1 MLDQARVDAQT
12 RACVFACWA
21 TSLLWIIL
29 PLISQSPLPS
39 LPLPSLPSLLPLLSS
54 SLVACSIL
62 TLATFTF
69 GLLTANVSQVDKV
82 WSLAPPLYSLLIHL
96 ASPSPRSLLLLILSS
111 GWGARL
117 TYNFWRRGGYAWPP
131 WRGEED
137 YRWEFVRQWPVLNTK
152 IGWHLF
158 HLGFICI
165 YQNLLLLS
173 LALPSLYA
181 SAESDLNHL
190 DLLAAATFL
199 LLLLIES
206 VADQQQWE
214 FQTEKHALLRKGVT
228 LPPDFS
234 AGFPTLGLFSISRHP
249 NYLAEQLLWVVY
261 YLFSVAGRGHWLN
274 PSITGSV
281 LLILLFQGS
290 TLLSEGISSGR
301 HPAYL
306 GYKKTVPRF
315 LGNFWR
321 LAPSYPAVRLESK
334 LD

>member
-1 MLDQARVDAQT
+1 MFNQARVDTQT
-12 RACVFACWA
+12 RACVLACWT
-21 TSLLWIIL
+21 TSILWITL
-29 PLISQSPLPS
+29 PLVSSSLPS
-39 LPLPSLPSLLPLLSS
+39 LTPPSLPSLLPLLPSS
-54 SLVACSIL
+54 IAACAIL
-62 TLATFTF
+62 TLGTFTF
-69 GLLTANVSQVDKV
+69 GLLTGNVSQVDKV

-96 ASPSPRSLLLLILSS
+96 TSPSPRSLILLLLAAS
-111 GWGARL
+111 WGVRL
-117 TYNFWRRGGYAWPP
+117 TYNFWRRGGYAWPL

-137 YRWEFVRQWPVLNTK
+137 YRWNFVRKWPVLNTK
-152 IGWHLF
+152 LGWHLF

-181 SAESDLNHL
+181 SAGSELNYL
-190 DLLAAATFL
+190 DLLATVTFL

-214 FQTEKHALLRKGVT
+214 FQTEKHALLRRSEN
-228 LPPDFS
+228 LPLEFS

-249 NYLAEQLLWVVY
+249 NYVAEQLLWVVY
-261 YLFSVAGRGHWLN
+261 YLFSVAGTGHWFN
-274 PSITGSV
+274 PSITGSI
-281 LLILLFQGS
+281 LLIVLFQGS

-306 GYKKTVPRF
+306 DYKKIVPRF

-321 LAPSYPAVRLESK
+321 LAPSYPTLQLQPK